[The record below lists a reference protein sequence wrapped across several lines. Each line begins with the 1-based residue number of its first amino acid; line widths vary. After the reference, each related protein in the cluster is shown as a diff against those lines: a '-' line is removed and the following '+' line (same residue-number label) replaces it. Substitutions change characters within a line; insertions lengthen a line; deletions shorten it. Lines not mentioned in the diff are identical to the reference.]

1 MSSLPEG
8 LLERLK
14 NRQAILVAGLG
25 CSSLADFPGWSELG
39 KRLSECISDEADKK
53 AVLALLRCGQ
63 LGAAVALCRELVA
76 EDAVAEVLRD
86 ASPPT
91 TAVPE
96 SLRAL
101 ARAPWRGI
109 VTTALDNLWP
119 AASADDAE
127 LSSRTVLA
135 GKAASLDSGHGRF
148 LVQIF
153 GRFDVASSLCLA
165 ARQIAQKIVA
175 TGAAEFLQR
184 LHKKWSFVFV
194 GFSPNDP
201 DLALLAGR
209 VLGANATTV
218 EHYFV
223 APALSVLD
231 EKRVKAEW
239 GLLPVSV
246 EETLEDAIA
255 ALTEG
260 CLLASNK
267 PSADEVEAWLERLTR
282 DPLDGEAADMLNHGL
297 AKLRENGEWERLVA
311 ALVSRVELEQ
321 DPAKQAADL
330 HEAGLVIDKEL
341 RTPERAYHVLMTAL
355 RLTPKNAD
363 LLADTKRMAEAAK
376 QSEEFLREL
385 RDLERESAEADES
398 KPMALGVGRLLA
410 EDPSQRH
417 EAITSFQKVLERDPT
432 NPEAVESLE
441 ALYRA
446 AERWDDLRSLYEKT
460 LDRDPAN
467 GVLAG
472 KLVELYERL
481 QQASQLIEFLQARLA
496 RDPDDDAAYVKLE
509 SIYQQGQRWQ
519 PLGALYERRLARK
532 EGETDVAVEEKLEA
546 LYGKTQQ
553 WQPLGALYERQLAHR
568 PDDADILDKV
578 EQLYRRSDEWRLLA
592 DLLERRAAK
601 KSPAEARAARLERAA
616 LFVDKLKDTDA
627 ALATARAFL
636 PDDPAA
642 AEEIYAKCV
651 ECDSG
656 NPAAFAALAE
666 LARNRGDYLR
676 AAKFYLDAVERTQ
689 NPIEL
694 GRLFAEAAAVHLDHL
709 SDESKAVELLE
720 RALAA
725 DPEQLAAAERLATL
739 REKREDWPAAEP
751 LLDLLLRK
759 AIDTPA
765 RIALCQRL
773 GRVLRK
779 LGKLDKAAAVLNEN
793 KKLDQE
799 SPALARE
806 MGDLAFERQAWTDAR
821 AEYELALSLL
831 GTNASSAERAALL
844 EKVGDCAVHM
854 GDESTALLSFEEAQ
868 ALEPD
873 KRSVLE
879 ALAGLRSARQEWKEV
894 KSLKWRILP
903 LLPPGEE
910 SVKLL
915 EEIGDLQREKLGD
928 WTGAMQ
934 TYEEALEAEP
944 NRRGILYKTLD
955 FYTQEKDWPEAVT
968 TLEKLA
974 ELESDAQSRAKLNYA
989 IAAIYRDEL
998 RNDGKAIELFSKVL
1012 DDNPLYPKAFEAIE
1026 KLLAEG
1032 KQWKELE
1039 RAYRKQI
1046 KRLPQDTPN
1055 ETKLRLWDAL
1065 ADVALKQHDKES
1077 AALTME
1083 VAASLDR
1090 DNLARQERLAQMYF
1104 ALGTSGAD
1112 KAIAQHQYLLS
1123 KQPDR
1128 IDSYKALAALYFQ
1141 SGAHD
1146 KMWCVAGAMTCLG
1159 KADPPLR
1166 ALYDN
1171 FRPTQ
1176 LLTAT
1181 GKFNDDIWRK
1191 VLHPSENP
1199 YLSALLAVLSPAIAR
1214 TTAQPH
1220 KVIGLARQN
1229 RIDLAGGNW
1238 SYAAALRYV
1247 ANTVETPIPDV
1258 FIRNDVPGTANPIN
1272 LKEKNTLTPALVIGI
1287 GFDQL
1292 SSQSQVVFDLAKRMV
1307 MLRPERFPRY
1317 SLATPAALEIAIR
1330 AGLQLGGA
1338 PIGHG
1343 GHGDEVDKMAKK
1355 LDQRLSA
1362 PIKAELKGIAKRYVD
1377 ACGETVD
1384 VAAWIVGSDLTA
1396 SRAALVLCGD
1406 IVAATNVL
1414 ALEPTGQS
1422 LWPVQD
1428 RIKDL
1433 IAFFV
1438 SEDHFLI
1445 RAALGMQ
1452 VTMAP
1457 LTTAA
1462 ESRQQVQAQVKAP

>member
-1 MSSLPEG
+1 MSPLPEG

-14 NRQAILVAGLG
+14 NRQAILVPGLG
-25 CSSLADFPGWSELG
+25 CSSLAGFPGWTEIGKHMSE
-39 KRLSECISDEADKK
+39 RIFDEADKK
-53 AVLALLRCGQ
+53 AVFELLQCGQ
-63 LGAAVALCRELVA
+63 LAAAVAICRELVA

-86 ASPPT
+86 AFPPS

-96 SLRAL
+96 SLQAL

-109 VTTALDNLWP
+109 VTTAFDHLW
-119 AASADDAE
+119 ASAVADDAE
-127 LSSRTVLA
+127 LSARTVLA

-148 LVQIF
+148 LLQIF

-165 ARQIAQKIVA
+165 ARQIAPKIVA
-175 TGAAEFLQR
+175 TGAADFLQR

-209 VLGANATTV
+209 VLGANATAV

-223 APALSVLD
+223 SPALSVLD

-239 GLLPVSV
+239 GLVPVSV
-246 EETLEDAIA
+246 EGDIEDALA
-255 ALTEG
+255 ALTEA
-260 CLLASNK
+260 CCLASDK
-267 PSADEVEAWLERLTR
+267 PAADEVEAWLERLTR
-282 DPLDGEAADMLNHGL
+282 DPHDDEAKDMLDQGL
-297 AKLRENGEWERLVA
+297 AKLRENDEWERLVA
-311 ALVSRVELEQ
+311 ALVSRVELAH
-321 DPAKQAADL
+321 DATKQADDL
-330 HEAGLVIDKEL
+330 YEAGLVIDSEL
-341 RTPERAYHVLMTAL
+341 GAPDRAYHVLMTAL
-355 RLTPKNAD
+355 RLTPKNAN
-363 LLADTKRMAEAAK
+363 LLADTKRVAEAAK

-385 RDLERESAEADES
+385 RELERESAEADES

-410 EDPSQRH
+410 EDPAQRS

-432 NPEAVESLE
+432 NPEAVDTLE

-446 AERWDDLRSLYEKT
+446 AERWDDLRSLYEKGIE
-460 LDRDPAN
+460 RDPAN
-467 GVLAG
+467 AIMAG
-472 KLVELYERL
+472 KLAQLYERQ
-481 QQASQLIEFLQARLA
+481 QQAPQLLEFLQARLA
-496 RDPDDDAAYVKLE
+496 RDPDDDAAYEKLE
-509 SIYQQGQRWQ
+509 SIYQQDQRLQ
-519 PLGALYERRLARK
+519 PLGALYERRLTRK
-532 EGETDVAVEEKLEA
+532 AGQRDVAVEEKLEA
-546 LYGKTQQ
+546 LYSKTEQ
-553 WQPLGALYERQLAHR
+553 WQPLGALYERQLVQN
-568 PDDADILDKV
+568 PDNSEILDKV
-578 EQLYRRSDEWRLLA
+578 EQLYRRSEQWRLLA

-601 KSPAEARAARLERAA
+601 KPPAEARTARLERATI
-616 LFVDKLKDTDA
+616 FIDKLKDTGT

-651 ECDSG
+651 DHDSS

-666 LARNRGDYLR
+666 LARDRGDHLR
-676 AAKFYLDAVERTQ
+676 ASKFYLDAAERTQ

-694 GRLFAEAAAVHLDHL
+694 GRLFAEAAAIHLDYL
-709 SDESKAVELLE
+709 SDENKAVELFE

-725 DPEQLAAAERLATL
+725 DPEQNAAAERLSLL
-739 REKREDWPAAEP
+739 REKREDWAGAEP

-759 AIDTPA
+759 TSGTTAKV
-765 RIALCQRL
+765 ALYQRASH
-773 GRVLRK
+773 VLRK

-799 SPALARE
+799 SPTLARE
-806 MGDLAFERQAWTDAR
+806 MADVAFERQAWAE
-821 AEYELALSLL
+821 AQGEYELALSLL
-831 GTNASSAERAALL
+831 GTDAPGAERAALL
-844 EKVGDCAVHM
+844 EKVAACAVQT
-854 GDESTALLSFEEAQ
+854 GDETAALRCFEEA
-868 ALEPD
+868 LSIEPD

-879 ALAGLRSARQEWKEV
+879 ALAALRSARQEWKEV
-894 KSLKWRILP
+894 KSLKWKILP
-903 LLPPGEE
+903 LLPAGEE
-910 SVKLL
+910 SIKLL
-915 EEIGDLQREKLGD
+915 EEIGDLQQEKLGD

-934 TYEEALEAEP
+934 TYEEALATEP

-955 FYTQEKDWPEAVT
+955 YYTQEKEWPEAVA

-974 ELESDAQSRAKLNYA
+974 DLENDPQARAKLNYA
-989 IAAIYRDEL
+989 MAAIHRDEL
-998 RNDGKAIELFSKVL
+998 RNDNKAIELFSKVL
-1012 DDNPLYPKAFEAIE
+1012 DDSPLYPKAFEAIE
-1026 KLLAEG
+1026 KLFGEG

-1046 KRLPQDTPN
+1046 KRLPQDTPS

-1065 ADVALKQHDKES
+1065 AEVALKQHDKES

-1104 ALGTSGAD
+1104 DLGPAGAD

-1123 KQPDR
+1123 RQPDR
-1128 IDSYKALAALYFQ
+1128 IESYKALAALYFQ
-1141 SGAHD
+1141 NGAHD

-1176 LLTAT
+1176 LLAAT
-1181 GKFNDDIWRK
+1181 GKFNDDIWRR

-1199 YLSALLAVLSPAIAR
+1199 YMSALLAVLSPAIAR

-1220 KVIGLARQN
+1220 KAIGLTRQD
-1229 RIDLAGGNW
+1229 RIDIAGSNW
-1238 SYAAALRYV
+1238 SYSAALRYV

-1258 FIRNDVPGTANPIN
+1258 FIRKDVPGTANPIN

-1292 SSQSQVVFDLAKRMV
+1292 SSQSQVIFDLAKRMV

-1317 SLATPAALEIAIR
+1317 SLATPAALEIAVR
-1330 AGLQLGGA
+1330 AGLQLGGS
-1338 PIGHG
+1338 PIGNG
-1343 GHGDEVDKMAKK
+1343 GHGDEVDKMAKQ
-1355 LDQRLSA
+1355 LDRQLSA

-1377 ACGETVD
+1377 ACGESVD
-1384 VAAWIVGSDLTA
+1384 VAGWIVGSDLTA

-1414 ALEPTGQS
+1414 SLEPTGQS

-1428 RIKDL
+1428 RIKNL

-1457 LTTAA
+1457 LQPQPIRA
-1462 ESRQQVQAQVKAP
+1462 SAQIKAP